1 MISRWKKRYDKFIS
15 WYIQNPSEKGTYT
28 EQHHIV
34 PKSLGGSNDS
44 SNLVTLPAR
53 AHFLAHFMLWKMY
66 KGTSEQHQMV
76 KAFTYMS
83 VGHGNKRKLSPA
95 GSKLYA
101 SAAKDKSLAM
111 SISQSGKG
119 NSQYGTVWIHDT
131 RGFMNPEY
139 RSTYRIKK
147 GDKLP
152 EHHAKGRVTPYSRWE
167 EAGVGLEY
175 WNCEKCGDIFTR
187 KNSKIKSRRTK
198 KCQKCIHTPKPNRVT
213 RHRQEFIDAY
223 KELGSMNQACIAI
236 GIAYGSKGDMAKH
249 GRKVLEEEG
258 LL

>member
-1 MISRWKKRYDKFIS
+1 
-15 WYIQNPSEKGTYT
+15 
-28 EQHHIV
+28 
-34 PKSLGGSNDS
+34 
-44 SNLVTLPAR
+44 
-53 AHFLAHFMLWKMY
+53 MY
-66 KGTSEQHQMV
+66 KGTPEQHPMV
-76 KAFTYMS
+76 KAFTCMS

-111 SISQSGKG
+111 SILQSGEG
-119 NSQYGTVWIHDT
+119 NSQYGTVWIYDT
-131 RGFMNPEY
+131 RGFTNPKY
-139 RSTYRIKK
+139 RNTYRIKTE
-147 GDKLP
+147 DKLP
-152 EHHAKGRVTPYSRWE
+152 EHCAEGRIFPHSRWE
-167 EAGVGLEY
+167 SAGVGLEY
-175 WNCEKCGDIFTR
+175 WNCENCGDMFTR
-187 KNSKIKSRRTK
+187 KNKKIKTRRTK
-198 KCQKCIHTPKPNRVT
+198 KCQKCIHAPRLNRVT